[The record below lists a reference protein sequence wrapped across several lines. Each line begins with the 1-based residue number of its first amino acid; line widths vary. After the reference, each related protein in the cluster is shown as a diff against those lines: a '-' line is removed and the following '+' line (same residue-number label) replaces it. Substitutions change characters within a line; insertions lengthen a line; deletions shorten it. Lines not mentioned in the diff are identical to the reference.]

1 LVHGHRVKSSPF
13 GQLVQRTAWRLFL
26 VFLIWVYMA
35 FDPRQLEIL
44 RPQLV
49 RFAALQL
56 RNDALA
62 EDAVSETVL
71 AVLEHPDR
79 FQEQSSFKTYVIGI
93 LKHKLLD
100 QLRRGK
106 REVQLNT
113 DEDADRSDADMIDA
127 LFTSSGHAVEAAPSW
142 GNPDQA
148 LERKEFFDILQ
159 LCIDKLPAKTGRIFM
174 MREWLELDTDAICK
188 ELDITAAN
196 AWVLLYRARTRLRE
210 CLQLNWFGA
219 QA

>member
-1 LVHGHRVKSSPF
+1 
-13 GQLVQRTAWRLFL
+13 
-26 VFLIWVYMA
+26 MA
-35 FDPRQLEIL
+35 FDPSQLETL

-49 RFAALQL
+49 RFAVLQL

-62 EDAVSETVL
+62 EDAVSETIL

-79 FQEQSSFKTYVIGI
+79 FQQQSSFKTYVIGI

-106 REVQLNT
+106 REVQFDTKLNV
-113 DEDADRSDADMIDA
+113 DDDADRSDAEMIDA
-127 LFTSSGHAVEAAPSW
+127 LFTSTGHAVAAAPSW
-142 GNPDQA
+142 GSPDQT

-174 MREWLELDTDAICK
+174 MREWLELDTEAICK

-196 AWVLLYRARTRLRE
+196 AWVLLYRARARLRE

-219 QA
+219 QS

>member
-1 LVHGHRVKSSPF
+1 MTL
-13 GQLVQRTAWRLFL
+13 
-26 VFLIWVYMA
+26 
-35 FDPRQLEIL
+35 DPRQLEIL

-62 EDAVSETVL
+62 EDAVSETIL

-79 FQEQSSFKTYVIGI
+79 FQQQSSFKTYVIGI

-106 REVQLNT
+106 REIQLNAQLNI
-113 DEDADRSDADMIDA
+113 DDDADRSDADMIDA
-127 LFTSSGHAVEAAPSW
+127 LFTSAGHAVEAAPSW

-174 MREWLELDTDAICK
+174 MREWLELDTEAICK

-196 AWVLLYRARTRLRE
+196 AWVLLYRARARLRE
-210 CLQLNWFGA
+210 CLQVNWFGT

>member
-1 LVHGHRVKSSPF
+1 
-13 GQLVQRTAWRLFL
+13 
-26 VFLIWVYMA
+26 MA
-35 FDPRQLEIL
+35 VDPLQLETL

-56 RNDALA
+56 RNDAQA
-62 EDAVSETVL
+62 EDAVSETII

-79 FQEQSSFKTYVIGI
+79 FQQQSSFKTYVIGI

-106 REVQLNT
+106 REVQLNH
-113 DEDADRSDADMIDA
+113 DEDDDRSDAEMFDA
-127 LFTSSGHAVEAAPSW
+127 LFTSSGHAMAAVPSW
-142 GNPDQA
+142 GNPDET

-196 AWVLLYRARTRLRE
+196 AWVLLHRARTRLKE
-210 CLQLNWFGA
+210 CLQISWFGV

>member
-1 LVHGHRVKSSPF
+1 
-13 GQLVQRTAWRLFL
+13 
-26 VFLIWVYMA
+26 MA
-35 FDPRQLEIL
+35 FDPSLLETL

-62 EDAVSETVL
+62 EDAVSETIL

-79 FQEQSSFKTYVIGI
+79 FQQQSSFKTYVIGI

-106 REVQLNT
+106 REVQLSTQLLNT
-113 DEDADRSDADMIDA
+113 DDDDDRSDAEMIDA
-127 LFTSSGHAVEAAPSW
+127 LFASRGHAVEATPSW
-142 GNPDQA
+142 GSPDQT

-174 MREWLELDTDAICK
+174 MREWLELDTEAICK

-196 AWVLLYRARTRLRE
+196 AWVLLYRARARLRE
-210 CLQLNWFGA
+210 CLQLNWFGV
-219 QA
+219 QS

>member
-1 LVHGHRVKSSPF
+1 
-13 GQLVQRTAWRLFL
+13 
-26 VFLIWVYMA
+26 MA
-35 FDPRQLEIL
+35 FDPSQLEIL

-49 RFAALQL
+49 RFATLQL

-62 EDAVSETVL
+62 EDAVSETIL

-79 FQEQSSFKTYVIGI
+79 FEQQSSFKTYVIGI

-106 REVQLNT
+106 REVQLLSI
-113 DEDADRSDADMIDA
+113 DDDDDRSDAEMIDA
-127 LFTSSGHAVEAAPSW
+127 LFTSTGHAVETAPSW
-142 GNPDQA
+142 GHPDQT

-196 AWVLLYRARTRLRE
+196 AWVLLYRARARLRE

-219 QA
+219 QS

>member
-1 LVHGHRVKSSPF
+1 LFQSLTGCLALVLG
-13 GQLVQRTAWRLFL
+13 
-26 VFLIWVYMA
+26 FLIRVYMA
-35 FDPRQLEIL
+35 FDPRQLETL
-44 RPQLV
+44 RPQLL

-62 EDAVSETVL
+62 EDAVSETIL

-79 FQEQSSFKTYVIGI
+79 FQQQSSFKTYVIGI

-106 REVQLNT
+106 REVQLDIGD
-113 DEDADRSDADMIDA
+113 DEADRSDADMIDA
-127 LFTSSGHAVEAAPSW
+127 LFTAAGHAVEAAPSW
-142 GNPDQA
+142 GNPDQT

-159 LCIDKLPAKTGRIFM
+159 ICIDNLPAKTGRIFM
-174 MREWLELDTDAICK
+174 MREWLELDTEAICK

-210 CLQLNWFGA
+210 CLQLNWFGT

>member
-1 LVHGHRVKSSPF
+1 
-13 GQLVQRTAWRLFL
+13 
-26 VFLIWVYMA
+26 MA
-35 FDPRQLEIL
+35 FDPSQLETL
-44 RPQLV
+44 RPQLL

-62 EDAVSETVL
+62 EDAVSETIL

-79 FQEQSSFKTYVIGI
+79 FQQQSSFKTYVIGI

-106 REVQLNT
+106 REIQLL
-113 DEDADRSDADMIDA
+113 DIDDDGDRSDAEMIDA

-142 GNPDQA
+142 GNPDQT

-174 MREWLELDTDAICK
+174 MREWLELDTAAICK
-188 ELDITAAN
+188 ELEITSAN
-196 AWVLLYRARTRLRE
+196 AWVLLYRARARLRE
-210 CLQLNWFGA
+210 CLQLNWFGG
-219 QA
+219 QP

>member
-1 LVHGHRVKSSPF
+1 
-13 GQLVQRTAWRLFL
+13 
-26 VFLIWVYMA
+26 MA
-35 FDPRQLEIL
+35 FDPGQLETL
-44 RPQLV
+44 RPQLI

-62 EDAVSETVL
+62 EDAVSETIL

-106 REVQLNT
+106 REVQLNI

-127 LFTSSGHAVEAAPSW
+127 LFTSKGHAVEAAPSW

-174 MREWLELDTDAICK
+174 MREWLELDTEAICK
-188 ELDITAAN
+188 ELEITAAN
-196 AWVLLYRARTRLRE
+196 AWVLLYRARARLRE
-210 CLQLNWFGA
+210 CLQLNWFGT

>member
-1 LVHGHRVKSSPF
+1 
-13 GQLVQRTAWRLFL
+13 
-26 VFLIWVYMA
+26 MA

-62 EDAVSETVL
+62 EDAVSETIL

-106 REVQLNT
+106 REVQLSS
-113 DEDADRSDADMIDA
+113 DEDGDRSDADMMDA
-127 LFTSSGHAVEAAPSW
+127 LFTPAGHAMEAAPSW
-142 GNPDQA
+142 GNPDQT

-196 AWVLLYRARTRLRE
+196 AWVLLHRARTRLKE
-210 CLQLNWFGA
+210 CLQLTWFGV

>member
-1 LVHGHRVKSSPF
+1 
-13 GQLVQRTAWRLFL
+13 
-26 VFLIWVYMA
+26 MA
-35 FDPRQLEIL
+35 FDPSQLETL
-44 RPQLV
+44 RPQLL
-49 RFAALQL
+49 RFAVLQL

-62 EDAVSETVL
+62 EDAVSETIL

-79 FQEQSSFKTYVIGI
+79 FQQQSSFKTYVVGI

-113 DEDADRSDADMIDA
+113 QLDIGDDGDRSDAEMIDA
-127 LFTSSGHAVEAAPSW
+127 LFTSTGHAVETAPSW
-142 GNPDQA
+142 GNPDQT

-174 MREWLELDTDAICK
+174 MREWLELDTEAICK

-196 AWVLLYRARTRLRE
+196 AWVLLYRARARLRE

-219 QA
+219 QS

>member
-1 LVHGHRVKSSPF
+1 
-13 GQLVQRTAWRLFL
+13 
-26 VFLIWVYMA
+26 MA
-35 FDPRQLEIL
+35 FDPRQLDAL
-44 RPQLV
+44 RPQLL

-56 RNDALA
+56 RNETLA
-62 EDAVSETVL
+62 EDAVSETIL
-71 AVLEHPDR
+71 AVMEHPDR
-79 FQEQSSFKTYVIGI
+79 FQEHSSFKTYVIGI

-100 QLRRGK
+100 QLRRSK
-106 REVQLNT
+106 REVQLNP

-127 LFTSSGHAVEAAPSW
+127 LFTPTGHALEAAPSW
-142 GNPDQA
+142 GNPDQT

-159 LCIDKLPAKTGRIFM
+159 LCVDKLPAKTGRIFM